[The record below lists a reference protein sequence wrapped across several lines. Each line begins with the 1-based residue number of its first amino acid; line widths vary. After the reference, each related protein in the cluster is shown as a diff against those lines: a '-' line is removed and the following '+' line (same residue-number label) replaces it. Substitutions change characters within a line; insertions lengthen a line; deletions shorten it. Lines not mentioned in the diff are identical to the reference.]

1 MSLLDVSIVAVALP
15 SMGEGLGASPAAI
28 QWVVSGYALT
38 FGLALVPAGR
48 PGDAFGRR
56 TMFLAALTGSW
67 CAALPRE
74 RRRASACSSRPV
86 SCRGRGRGVG
96 SAELGAD
103 PAAVPRRGARTRL
116 RLLRCH
122 GRDLHR
128 GGTGGRRADPGA
140 GRRSGRMAL
149 DLLRQRAHRARRAR
163 ARSPPATPGNTREA
177 GIRRRSRG
185 RAARRRSP
193 GPDAAARAGG
203 VGRTVAAVVVVP
215 GRNRAARRLRMVGA
229 AGRAPRR

>member
-1 MSLLDVSIVAVALP
+1 MSATEEKRAPAGPADDTPDPGRWRALSVTLTAGFLSLLDVSIVAVALP

-86 SCRGRGRGVG
+86 SCRGSRPGRW
-96 SAELGAD
+96 L
-103 PAAVPRRGARTRL
+103 RRTR
-116 RLLRCH
+116 R
-122 GRDLHR
+122 
-128 GGTGGRRADPGA
+128 
-140 GRRSGRMAL
+140 
-149 DLLRQRAHRARRAR
+149 
-163 ARSPPATPGNTREA
+163 
-177 GIRRRSRG
+177 
-185 RAARRRSP
+185 
-193 GPDAAARAGG
+193 
-203 VGRTVAAVVVVP
+203 
-215 GRNRAARRLRMVGA
+215 
-229 AGRAPRR
+229 